1 MRSGTG
7 PSEPCEI
14 ANFDPIHARAA
25 RLRFS
30 DPYLRLIYRA
40 RSRLG
45 MRSAFPSPLF
55 LLLSSLFFFAFHRL
69 LAQPSASLLETMT
82 RAKTGIAPSR
92 RASYYLHSADRTF
105 SFSSCNRDIRACFA
119 AICQR
124 GIAPCWPKIERRML
138 RRRGT
143 KGAVAR
149 ENIVHSISCFSN
161 ITLWGW

>member
-7 PSEPCEI
+7 PSEI

-45 MRSAFPSPLF
+45 IRYAIGVSFSSF
-55 LLLSSLFFFAFHRL
+55 SSSLLSFFFFFFFAFHRL
-69 LAQPSASLLETMT
+69 HAQPSASLLETMT
-82 RAKTGIAPSR
+82 RAKTGIAQPR

-124 GIAPCWPKIERRML
+124 GIAPCWPKVERRML

-149 ENIVHSISCFSN
+149 ENI
-161 ITLWGW
+161 